1 MTEVE
6 KKEVDVRDLKPS
18 KDAKGGRRHGHRHTT
33 SQVNK
38 HPNDDGPRG
47 RTTRSLPLPWSVL
60 AKVHDEESLKV
71 L

>member
-6 KKEVDVRDLKPS
+6 QKELDVHDLKPS
-18 KDAKGGRRHGHRHTT
+18 KDAKGGRRYGHRHTT

-47 RTTRSLPLPWSVL
+47 RTIRSLPLP
-60 AKVHDEESLKV
+60 
-71 L
+71 